1 MAIMTKEVCKTL
13 LGITTTTYDTMIT
26 ARIPAVEAYIKSYCN
41 NDFLDDEDAED
52 WPNEVIFAGALMVQY
67 DINNIVGVKSHG
79 MEGISTAFTQ
89 DYPAQIYKMLA
100 PHKKVQFV

>member
-1 MAIMTKEVCKTL
+1 MAIMTVSDCKTL
-13 LGITTTTYDTMIT
+13 LGITTTSYDAMIT
-26 ARIPAVEAYIKSYCN
+26 ARIPAVEADIKSYCID
-41 NDFLDDEDAED
+41 DFLNDEDPED
-52 WPNEVIFAGALMVQY
+52 WPADVIFAGALMVQY
-67 DINNIVGVKSHG
+67 DINNIPGVKSHE